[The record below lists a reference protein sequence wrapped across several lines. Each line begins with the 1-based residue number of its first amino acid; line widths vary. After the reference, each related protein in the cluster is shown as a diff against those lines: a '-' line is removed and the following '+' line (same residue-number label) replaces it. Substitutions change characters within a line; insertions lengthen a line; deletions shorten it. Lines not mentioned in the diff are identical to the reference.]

1 MKQRMMIPISGMTC
15 ESCIEAVRIALAAMP
30 GSQVD
35 AVSIGSATVTYDP
48 ARTSPTD
55 LAKAVLRA
63 GYSPVA
69 ANSLAYAGTF
79 AGRHGCCGGG
89 AQS

>member
-1 MKQRMMIPISGMTC
+1 MRQRITIPIAGMTC
-15 ESCIEAVRIALAAMP
+15 ESCIETVRIALAAVP

-35 AVSIGSATVTYDP
+35 AVSIGSATVTYDQ

-55 LAKAVLRA
+55 LASAVRRA

-69 ANSLAYAGTF
+69 ANSVAYAGAF
-79 AGRHGCCGGG
+79 AGRQGCCGGG